1 MNKTWIVVILA
12 VLLLGG
18 GFFILR
24 GKSDSSYPARVDEFS
39 EPKNPDGVV
48 NEEVEGSNYKLF
60 DKSEYEKAVSD
71 GKVVMLYFTANWC
84 PICREQ
90 EPINKEALSELI
102 KDTEIVAFRV
112 HILDDEETSE
122 TQALADEF
130 AVRYQHTTVIL
141 NSDGEVSET
150 ATGPI
155 SKEELKNKLLAAK

>member
-18 GFFILR
+18 GFFVLR
-24 GKSDSSYPARVDEFS
+24 GKSDSSYPERVNEFS

-60 DKSEYEKAVSD
+60 NKGEYEMALSN

-90 EPINKEALSELI
+90 EPTNKEALSELEEQ
-102 KDTEIVAFRV
+102 TEIIAFRV
-112 HILDDEETSE
+112 HILDDEETKE
-122 TQALADEF
+122 TQALADYF

-141 NSDGEVSET
+141 NSNGEVSET